1 MQPIGYGATAVLRV
15 YLQAHVV
22 RTSYLQYGATALM
35 LASVYGHLAVLTALV
50 AAGAN
55 VNAANEVLCE
65 GDVWVYIQAQMAR
78 TLFLS
83 EGNYGTHGSIRWWSR
98 GGGDSADSCRG

>member
-1 MQPIGYGATAVLRV
+1 
-15 YLQAHVV
+15 
-22 RTSYLQYGATALM
+22 M

-50 AAGAN
+50 AAGADVN
-55 VNAANEVLCE
+55 VANEVLRE
-65 GDVWVYIQAQMAR
+65 GDVWVYIKAHVAR

-83 EGNYGTHGSIRWWSR
+83 EGNYGTHGSIWCWSR